1 MLQHEELTSRPI
13 PLLFL
18 ANKMDLA
25 GSSTPEELC
34 EILNLGIV
42 VIFIFVLSSYHF
54 SFSLFLWCLL
64 FLASITNHPWRIVS
78 TNGISGLG
86 IAEGIDWLCEE
97 VEEFLCKK

>member
-1 MLQHEELTSRPI
+1 
-13 PLLFL
+13 
-18 ANKMDLA
+18 
-25 GSSTPEELC
+25 
-34 EILNLGIV
+34 
-42 VIFIFVLSSYHF
+42 
-54 SFSLFLWCLL
+54 LL